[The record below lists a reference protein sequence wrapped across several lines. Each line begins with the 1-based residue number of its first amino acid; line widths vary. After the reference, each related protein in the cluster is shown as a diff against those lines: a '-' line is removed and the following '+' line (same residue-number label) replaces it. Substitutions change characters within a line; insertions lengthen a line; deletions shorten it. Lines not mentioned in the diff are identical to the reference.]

1 MPFFP
6 PAMLLPHQAFMSRS
20 RAVVV
25 VDTSVWIDFF
35 NGRPSPTSLRLRE
48 LLDEGRTP
56 VIAPDLVVFEV
67 LRGFRH
73 ERQHRIAMQVFDQLL
88 VTSVVDAAG
97 AERAANR
104 YRRLRELGIS
114 VDSAVDVLV
123 ASHCIDKD
131 LLLLQRDR
139 DFLPFEQHFGLRLV
153 QAVH

>member
-1 MPFFP
+1 
-6 PAMLLPHQAFMSRS
+6 MLRMHQAFTNRS
-20 RAVVV
+20 PAVVV

-35 NGRPSPTSLRLRE
+35 NGRSSPTSLRLRE

-73 ERQHRIAMQVFDQLL
+73 ERLHRIAMQVFEQLE
-88 VTSVVDAAG
+88 VPSVVDAAS

-104 YRRLRELGIS
+104 YRRLREMGIT

>member
-1 MPFFP
+1 M
-6 PAMLLPHQAFMSRS
+6 
-20 RAVVV
+20 VV

-35 NGRPSPTSLRLRE
+35 NGRFSPTGLRLRQ

-88 VTSVVDAAG
+88 VTSVVDAAS

-104 YRRLRELGIS
+104 YRRLRELGIT